1 MTYVLN
7 LLKYAKSSFVIMF
20 ICGVH
25 EPLVATEH
33 ETLFNIITTYDQRVN
48 HNKGMSRVWTHVAF
62 VRARTLI
69 FTLALN
75 HTDTTDITA
84 NTLTYLSANAPLL
97 FKHGY
102 CFSVYVQLPL
112 LYKTHII
119 LFFTKTI
126 KLNINMCYSIN
137 KYIIIVNLCFY
148 NIIRCTEM

>member
-7 LLKYAKSSFVIMF
+7 LLKYRKSSFVITYVYPRNSWTTGGRRTWNTSQHT
-20 ICGVH
+20 IKGSTIIKVWV
-25 EPLVATEH
+25 VAS
-33 ETLFNIITTYDQRVN
+33 L
-48 HNKGMSRVWTHVAF
+48 SRVWTHVAF
-62 VRARTLI
+62 VRARALI

-119 LFFTKTI
+119 SYFTKT
-126 KLNINMCYSIN
+126 KN
-137 KYIIIVNLCFY
+137 KYKNVLILINLCIY
-148 NIIRCTEM
+148 NIIRCTKM